1 MSSSTAAAPR
11 PAQHPLPGVA
21 LAFGQRAAT
30 RPPPSGVPLFVGFA
44 VEPAGAPFA
53 VDRWERYTQA
63 VPQRAPGYLDHAVR
77 GFFEN
82 GGAVCWIAQ
91 LPLPELAGA
100 ALLRDRLLA
109 AFRPAG
115 PLEDLDQPDLV
126 CVPDAVWGP
135 LGHDAEA
142 VRAVQGAVLAYC
154 NRLNDRFALLDCL
167 PRAAGRAS
175 ARQRTEGMAA
185 TAAEVANGALYWPWL
200 AVPPL
205 RGPQGR
211 ATVPPCGHVAGV
223 LARLDAATGRH
234 KAPANERLQGVL
246 DLDDAGEGNP
256 GDGDEAALAALHQD
270 GVNCLRVLP
279 GRGVRICGARTLSN
293 RPSWRHI
300 GARRV
305 VLGLARWAQL
315 GLRDLVMEPH
325 RPALWERIRQ
335 RVESHCL
342 ARWREGAL
350 CGDTPAEAFYVQC
363 DAETNPAH
371 SRELGRVVCA
381 IGLAVSA
388 PAEFINVQLVQSV
401 DGALLRG

>member
-1 MSSSTAAAPR
+1 MQSNAAFLPN
-11 PAQHPLPGVA
+11 PAQHRLPGVA
-21 LAFGQRAAT
+21 LRFAQRTAT

-44 VEPAGAPFA
+44 AEPAAAPFA
-53 VDRWERYTQA
+53 VDRWERYAQA
-63 VPQRAPGYLDHAVR
+63 MSKPAPGHLDHAVR

-91 LPLPELAGA
+91 LPLPQAAGA
-100 ALLRDRLLA
+100 TVLRDRLLA
-109 AFRPAG
+109 AFRRAG

-126 CVPDAVWGP
+126 CVPDATWGP
-135 LGHDAEA
+135 LGQDAAA

-167 PRAAGRAS
+167 PRMAGRQSAS
-175 ARQRTEGMAA
+175 QRTEGMAA

-205 RGPQGR
+205 AAAPGS

-246 DLDDAGEGNP
+246 DLDDAEGEGEA
-256 GDGDEAALAALHQD
+256 DEAALAALHQD

-293 RPSWRHI
+293 RPAWRHI

-315 GLRDLVMEPH
+315 GMRDLVMEPH

-350 CGDTPAEAFYVQC
+350 HGDTPDQAFYVQC
-363 DAETNPAH
+363 DAETNPAA
-371 SRELGRVVCA
+371 SRELGRVVCVV
-381 IGLAVSA
+381 GLAVSM
-388 PAEFINVQLVQSV
+388 PAEFIEVQLVQSV